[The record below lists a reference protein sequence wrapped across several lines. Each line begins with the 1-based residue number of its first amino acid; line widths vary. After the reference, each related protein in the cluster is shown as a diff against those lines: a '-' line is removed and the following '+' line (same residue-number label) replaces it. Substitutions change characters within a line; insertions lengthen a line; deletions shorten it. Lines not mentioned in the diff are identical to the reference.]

1 MILFEYFY
9 YFLKKT
15 AIVEPYYTISYY
27 DFPETYLKSRKLE
40 LLRRKFFWRYLIMHF
55 NKLGINKK
63 EFVYFYCECLKNC
76 KDMIRR
82 IYEIQ
87 KRVPRPRYGGFPNP
101 EIFYILVRKIRPK
114 IVIETGVSFGI
125 TSSFILQ
132 AMEENEFGTLYSIDL
147 PFQFATKEEVGMAV
161 PKRLR
166 HRWELILGDSKIELP
181 RLLKDLDIIDVFF
194 HDSLHTYEHMMF
206 EFKTAWPKIK
216 KGGYLISDNIDE
228 NNSFIDFCKAVKCK
242 PIILSANLGILV
254 K

>member
-1 MILFEYFY
+1 
-9 YFLKKT
+9 
-15 AIVEPYYTISYY
+15 
-27 DFPETYLKSRKLE
+27 
-40 LLRRKFFWRYLIMHF
+40 
-55 NKLGINKK
+55 
-63 EFVYFYCECLKNC
+63 LKNC
-76 KDMIRR
+76 KDIIRR

-114 IVIETGVSFGI
+114 IVVETGVSFGI

-132 AMEENEFGTLYSIDL
+132 AMEENGFGTLYSIDL

-166 HRWELILGDSKIELP
+166 HRWNLILGDSKIELP
-181 RLLKDLDIIDVFF
+181 RLLKDVGSIDVFF

-216 KGGYLISDNIDE
+216 KNGYLISDNIDQ
-228 NNSFIDFCKAVKCK
+228 NNSFIDFCKAIECK
-242 PIILSANLGILV
+242 PVILSANLGIIV